1 MKLPAAEILFNIRGS
16 WMKPGFYR
24 TKLFLVK
31 LSGIHWNFAIVV
43 FESFADGSGIV
54 YLETYMKRIWRMLNL
69 IYNMLMRIFSI
80 LHVND
85 EFNTLIHVNFAV
97 LYQILRNLKKQHL
110 KQVSMSMSSFEK

>member
-1 MKLPAAEILFNIRGS
+1 ME
-16 WMKPGFYR
+16 
-24 TKLFLVK
+24 
-31 LSGIHWNFAIVV
+31 VV
-43 FESFADGSGIV
+43 SFIWKH
-54 YLETYMKRIWRMLNL
+54 MKRIWRMLNL
-69 IYNMLMRIFSI
+69 IYNMLMRMFSI